1 MPEPVSRDT
10 AVAALLRLEYEIIAE
25 EGDLVVI
32 SDSNYPVRPLKL
44 DFNQG
49 DIPWDDF
56 REILEYEG
64 VNVASFLAEL
74 ESM

>member
-1 MPEPVSRDT
+1 MPEPVYRDT
-10 AVAALLRLEYEIIAE
+10 AVAALLRLEYEITAE
-25 EGDLVVI
+25 EGDLVVL

-44 DFNQG
+44 DFSQG